1 MSASP
6 APAPIP
12 SWRRTMVVMIAVQ
25 GIISLALTAMAP
37 ILPAYLRQLGIT
49 TPQGIELWSGA
60 LMSVNFLLAALVSPI
75 WGMLGDR
82 FGRKAMVLRS
92 TAAICLFTALMGF
105 ATHVWQLVA
114 LRGAMGLFSGFSA
127 TAIALMASQ
136 APDHRLG
143 YALGWLNSGQ
153 LVGALLGPVVSGAV
167 AGFLPNE
174 RYVFHVAA
182 ALTGVAA
189 LMVAFLIRE
198 SFQRPTATQNKRLA
212 LRFGSPAL
220 AALFVVLLL
229 GQGAVRTVQ
238 PVVALFVEQLAPGG
252 HVALLAGLAFSITGI
267 ADLLAAPFLGR
278 RSDQLGYR
286 RVLLVSLLGVA
297 LMTLPQAFARNYAW
311 FLAERFGVGLFL
323 GGILPSAYALIG
335 RLSDPAQRGAA
346 YGLTSSASFLGN
358 CLGPLLGGTVAATAG
373 LRMVFPLTTALLLI
387 NWLWVWRSV
396 PEVVDRSPPRNVDE

>member
-1 MSASP
+1 M
-6 APAPIP
+6 IV
-12 SWRRTMVVMIAVQ
+12 MVAVQ
-25 GIISLALTAMAP
+25 GIIGLALTAMAP
-37 ILPAYLRQLGIT
+37 ILPAYLRQLGVT
-49 TPQGIELWSGA
+49 TPRGIELWSGA

-92 TAAICLFTALMGF
+92 TVAICLFTALMGF
-105 ATHVWQLVA
+105 ANHVWQLVA

-127 TAIALMASQ
+127 AAIALMASQ

-143 YALGWLNSGQ
+143 YALSWLNSGQ
-153 LVGALLGPVVSGAV
+153 LAGALLGPVAAGAA

-174 RYVFHVAA
+174 RYVFHGAAVLIGLA
-182 ALTGVAA
+182 ALLVA
-189 LMVAFLIRE
+189 LLIRE
-198 SFQRPTATQNKRLA
+198 SWVRPCATQKKGFFLG
-212 LRFGSPAL
+212 FGSSGAL

-229 GQGAVRTVQ
+229 GQAAVRTVQ
-238 PVVALFVEQLAPGG
+238 PVVALFVEQLAPGE

-297 LMTLPQAFARNYAW
+297 LMTLPQSFAQNYRW

-335 RLSDPAQRGAA
+335 RLSDPAQRGVV
-346 YGLTSSASFLGN
+346 YGLTSSASLLGN
-358 CLGPLLGGTVAATAG
+358 FLGPLLGGAVAATAG
-373 LRMVFPLTTALLLI
+373 LRMVFPVTATLLLI

-396 PEVVDRSPPRNVDE
+396 PEVVDRSPPQDVDEGTRPDR